1 MFKRLQTSPA
11 GAMGQADAPQVL
23 AFSMDGHLL
32 EARPGDTVAAALL
45 IAGVTSLRDTPVS
58 GSPRGPFCLMGS
70 CFDCLVEI
78 DGIPNRQACMVEV
91 AEGMTVRRQARAA
104 LLGAGSGA
112 AAAAEGAA

>member
-11 GAMGQADAPQVL
+11 GPMARDATQGL
-23 AFSMDGHLL
+23 TFSMDGHLL
-32 EARPGDTVAAALL
+32 EARQGDTVAAALML
-45 IAGVTSLRDTPVS
+45 AGVTSLRDTPVS

-91 AEGMTVRRQARAA
+91 AEGMKVRRQAGAT
-104 LLGAGSGA
+104 LLDSGTDA
-112 AAAAEGAA
+112 AARAEASA